1 MTFQIPPRR
10 PQSRPNFRHFLPSS
24 SSSSSPSSSEEEK
37 EDSHFSQQRYQDSTD
52 GEDQEGTL
60 IDERSRK
67 GDEENLI
74 GNASRYYYS
83 GTKRKN
89 KRGQKKERRWAMLD
103 VGNSATK
110 ASTTN
115 PTTQPV
121 ATQPAPDQGNS
132 WVGYVAG
139 VIIALLL
146 IGGGFAAWWFMTQQ
160 QGALLGGTAAAISS
174 SLAATSDTGNN
185 TTASSTTNNS
195 SATASPVTPTD
206 IASISMGNIATSAAD
221 ISDSPLENVS
231 TMNSTN
237 DDYPSSVDDSAPT
250 QISTDNS
257 GESDLNDDG
266 DSGDSEDSN
275 EGPTSTA
282 QDTPTDSND
291 GLTSVSQDS
300 PAPTYSVV
308 TVTLVSATEVAV
320 SRSRLGSDGSK
331 NHSAT
336 AAIQT
341 ITATSLD
348 PKSNSTTN
356 ATESFL
362 ATIPDS
368 CQSFCVDYPYAVEA
382 CETAQPGVATCN
394 CADSE
399 VTAWKTCAG
408 CLFTVDPSD
417 SDGTVATIDQVFEDQ
432 CGIKITL
439 TS

>member
-1 MTFQIPPRR
+1 MVY
-10 PQSRPNFRHFLPSS
+10 
-24 SSSSSPSSSEEEK
+24 
-37 EDSHFSQQRYQDSTD
+37 D
-52 GEDQEGTL
+52 
-60 IDERSRK
+60 
-67 GDEENLI
+67 
-74 GNASRYYYS
+74 
-83 GTKRKN
+83 
-89 KRGQKKERRWAMLD
+89 
-103 VGNSATK
+103 
-110 ASTTN
+110 TT
-115 PTTQPV
+115 
-121 ATQPAPDQGNS
+121 
-132 WVGYVAG
+132 AG
-139 VIIALLL
+139 RFTWRN
-146 IGGGFAAWWFMTQQ
+146 GGGNFLELVETS
-160 QGALLGGTAAAISS
+160 LLSYWMVADFVAVLG
-174 SLAATSDTGNN
+174 LAATSDTGNN

-368 CQSFCVDYPYAVEA
+368 CQSFCVDYPYAVEVR
-382 CETAQPGVATCN
+382 VAPLFLR
-394 CADSE
+394 SE
-399 VTAWKTCAG
+399 
-408 CLFTVDPSD
+408 
-417 SDGTVATIDQVFEDQ
+417 
-432 CGIKITL
+432 IT
-439 TS
+439 